1 MSLLTSGAR
10 DLVALGAALGSN
22 CIPCIEHHPGIE
34 KRRPDRFPDRGSG
47 PPGGQGSARFQ
58 PAERSRRHLRCC
70 PNLGQ
75 QPGLTYVAADSG

>member
-34 KRRPDRFPDRGSG
+34 KRRPDRFPDSGSG
-47 PPGGQGSARFQ
+47 PPGGQSSARFQ
-58 PAERSRRHLRCC
+58 PAERSRRRLRCC
-70 PNLGQ
+70 PNLRRR
-75 QPGLTYVAADSG
+75 PRPTCVAADSG